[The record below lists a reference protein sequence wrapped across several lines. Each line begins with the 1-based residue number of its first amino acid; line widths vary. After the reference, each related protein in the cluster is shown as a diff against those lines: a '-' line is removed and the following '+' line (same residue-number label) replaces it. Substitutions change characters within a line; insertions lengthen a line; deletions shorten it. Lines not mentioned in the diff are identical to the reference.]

1 MKSYE
6 DMARDVL
13 SRINEYESERK
24 RKRVKNTKIIASVT
38 PVCAAAVIGIL
49 VLKSGISVPTYE
61 PGSNIVSEVS
71 VTGQTTS
78 ADSTSTEK
86 AMGTSTSKVVASVSK
101 TTKNDHTEI
110 NIVKTTENNETNES
124 SEINTTETE
133 HTDNKHDNNDVD
145 MTSSNDQPVNTD
157 KPAETEITFTEVQTT
172 VTVHENTTV
181 ISQNTTEIDFGGSH
195 NNNDGGNFENGG
207 GGDRL
212 GTVTINGIFYMQ
224 TTTDTT
230 IYTPDIY
237 LGNGGDF
244 KGYYQGDTSIRFYTA
259 KENDEI
265 VIVVFFDGSQLN
277 LEKAAIDI
285 E

>member
-49 VLKSGISVPTYE
+49 VLKSGISIPTYE
-61 PGSNIVSEVS
+61 PGNNIVSEVS
-71 VTGQTTS
+71 VTGQTAS
-78 ADSTSTEK
+78 VDSTSTEK
-86 AMGTSTSKVVASVSK
+86 AMGTSTSEVVASVSK
-101 TTKNDHTEI
+101 TTKSNHTET
-110 NIVKTTENNETNES
+110 NTVKTTENSETNES

-133 HTDNKHDNNDVD
+133 
-145 MTSSNDQPVNTD
+145 SNDQPVNTD

-195 NNNDGGNFENGG
+195 NNDGGNSDNGG

-265 VIVVFFDGSQLN
+265 VIVVFYDGSQLN

>member
-13 SRINEYESERK
+13 SRINEYEAERK

-71 VTGQTTS
+71 VTGQTAS

-86 AMGTSTSKVVASVSK
+86 AMGTSTSEVVASVSK
-101 TTKNDHTEI
+101 TTKSNHTET
-110 NIVKTTENNETNES
+110 NTVKTTENSETNES

-195 NNNDGGNFENGG
+195 NNYGGNSDNGG

-224 TTTDTT
+224 TMTDRT

-244 KGYYQGDTSIRFYTA
+244 KGSYQDDTSIRFYTA
-259 KENDEI
+259 TENDEI
-265 VIVVFFDGSQLN
+265 VIVVFYDGSQLN

>member
-6 DMARDVL
+6 DMARDVF
-13 SRINEYESERK
+13 SRINEYEAERK

-38 PVCAAAVIGIL
+38 PVCAATVIGIL
-49 VLKSGISVPTYE
+49 VLKSGISIPTYE

-71 VTGQTTS
+71 VTGQTAS
-78 ADSTSTEK
+78 VDSTSTEK

-101 TTKNDHTEI
+101 TTKSNHTEI
-110 NIVKTTENNETNES
+110 NTVKTTENSETNES

-133 HTDNKHDNNDVD
+133 NTDNKHDNNDVD
-145 MTSSNDQPVNTD
+145 TTSSNAQPVNTD
-157 KPAETEITFTEVQTT
+157 MPVVTERTFIEIQTT
-172 VTVHENTTV
+172 VTVQENTIVT
-181 ISQNTTEIDFGGSH
+181 SQDVAEADFGGSH

>member
-13 SRINEYESERK
+13 SRINEYEAERK

-49 VLKSGISVPTYE
+49 VLKSGISIPTYE
-61 PGSNIVSEVS
+61 PGNNIVSEVS
-71 VTGQTTS
+71 VTGQTAS

-101 TTKNDHTEI
+101 TTKSNHTEI
-110 NIVKTTENNETNES
+110 NTVKTTENSETNES

-157 KPAETEITFTEVQTT
+157 KPAETEITFTEVHTT
-172 VTVHENTTV
+172 VIIQENTTV
-181 ISQNTTEIDFGGSH
+181 TSQDSVDVDFSGC
-195 NNNDGGNFENGG
+195 NGGNSENGG

-212 GTVTINGIFYMQ
+212 GTVTIDGIFYMQ
-224 TTTDTT
+224 TMTDRT

-244 KGYYQGDTSIRFYTA
+244 KGAYQGDTSIRFYTA

>member
-13 SRINEYESERK
+13 SRINEYEAERK
-24 RKRVKNTKIIASVT
+24 RKRVKNTKIIASLT

-78 ADSTSTEK
+78 VDSTSTEK

-110 NIVKTTENNETNES
+110 NTVKTTENSETNES

-133 HTDNKHDNNDVD
+133 
-145 MTSSNDQPVNTD
+145 SNDQPVNTD
-157 KPAETEITFTEVQTT
+157 KPAVTERTFTEIHTT
-172 VTVHENTTV
+172 VTVQENTIVT
-181 ISQNTTEIDFGGSH
+181 SQDVAEADFGGSH
-195 NNNDGGNFENGG
+195 NNNDGGNSENGG